1 MKRWRWI
8 TADVMYAV
16 HDRQI
21 SEHGGRD
28 GIRDIGLI
36 ESALARPKNL
46 ASYEKPDAAD
56 LVAAY
61 AFGFARNHGFVDGNK
76 RMAWIIARVFLLDN
90 GFEMHF
96 DEMDAI
102 ATLET
107 LAAGDMDET
116 TLASWFRK
124 SLITP

>member
-1 MKRWRWI
+1 VKRWRWI